1 MKLPATLRRMFGRE
15 EQRDITSV
23 PWDAGGP
30 VRRGRVSPEQALSL
44 VPVFAAVRLLATQVA
59 SLPLQTYRRTGD
71 GRVKLPAGSLFTSPS
86 VQGTLYDWLH
96 RCVTSL
102 ALRGNAYGLIT
113 ARDNMGYP
121 TMIEWLHPDDVWV
134 EDLAL
139 SGPGSFVNPIWYWQ
153 GRVVPSEQM
162 VHIPWFSVPYRVRG
176 LSPMEACAT
185 AVSMGVEAQ
194 DYTVTWFANGAVPPG
209 TFQNTQK
216 IVDQKQS
223 DEIKARLRRAIRSRE
238 PLVYGAD
245 WDYKPIAVSAH
256 EAKFIETLKL
266 TATNVANIYGVPPD
280 MVGGDAGAS
289 GLTYRNEANGSLDF
303 VKFTLRSWLEPLE
316 EKLSTLLPRSQYV
329 KFNLDALLRADLP
342 ARMQAYVQARQI
354 GLFSIDEI
362 RALEELPPLP
372 DGKGRDYTPLLSAG
386 KLPTTGAT
394 PGLPD
399 ATPPLRSRPPRA
411 PVSGGP
417 VGLDGARQLEA
428 MFDPEPVRGTTA
440 VLALMAKRTDP
451 LDPAAPA
458 DDRRNF
464 NPNEPRRPDGKWG
477 SGLGGIADKL
487 KLAERIQLQPGEH
500 FAGSAKA
507 DDHWGDVS
515 AVMARV
521 DGPNGP
527 TLRLGLVHP
536 EDARR
541 WRAANK
547 GGTVV
552 LSQRDVEELRG
563 AISKAAQRGRDSV
576 AEYNAQVKQ
585 AHKAGLPRSDWP
597 DPATDIAGGTLATP
611 WGDLRWSLTR
621 DEGDD
626 ALDLDGESYPGAGWA
641 FQLNGPG
648 GGDSYSIETPG
659 ELRRFGQAL
668 SGLMGDRHPVA
679 GA

>member
-223 DEIKARLRRAIRSRE
+223 DEI
-238 PLVYGAD
+238 
-245 WDYKPIAVSAH
+245 
-256 EAKFIETLKL
+256 
-266 TATNVANIYGVPPD
+266 
-280 MVGGDAGAS
+280 
-289 GLTYRNEANGSLDF
+289 
-303 VKFTLRSWLEPLE
+303 
-316 EKLSTLLPRSQYV
+316 
-329 KFNLDALLRADLP
+329 
-342 ARMQAYVQARQI
+342 
-354 GLFSIDEI
+354 
-362 RALEELPPLP
+362 
-372 DGKGRDYTPLLSAG
+372 
-386 KLPTTGAT
+386 
-394 PGLPD
+394 
-399 ATPPLRSRPPRA
+399 
-411 PVSGGP
+411 
-417 VGLDGARQLEA
+417 
-428 MFDPEPVRGTTA
+428 
-440 VLALMAKRTDP
+440 
-451 LDPAAPA
+451 
-458 DDRRNF
+458 DR
-464 NPNEPRRPDGKWG
+464 K
-477 SGLGGIADKL
+477 S
-487 KLAERIQLQPGEH
+487 
-500 FAGSAKA
+500 
-507 DDHWGDVS
+507 
-515 AVMARV
+515 
-521 DGPNGP
+521 
-527 TLRLGLVHP
+527 
-536 EDARR
+536 
-541 WRAANK
+541 
-547 GGTVV
+547 VV
-552 LSQRDVEELRG
+552 
-563 AISKAAQRGRDSV
+563 
-576 AEYNAQVKQ
+576 
-585 AHKAGLPRSDWP
+585 
-597 DPATDIAGGTLATP
+597 
-611 WGDLRWSLTR
+611 
-621 DEGDD
+621 
-626 ALDLDGESYPGAGWA
+626 
-641 FQLNGPG
+641 
-648 GGDSYSIETPG
+648 
-659 ELRRFGQAL
+659 
-668 SGLMGDRHPVA
+668 
-679 GA
+679 